1 MINDDELLLYYYRD
15 GLEAGD
21 RARIGAALSAD
32 PELARRLQS
41 LVARLDAAAAQPEV
55 PVPAHIQQRF
65 RDALDRAAQGGRA
78 QPARRAFFSQPRWQ
92 LAAAAAAVLALV
104 VTFASL
110 RSTPGALDEHTVAA
124 NPATGGQTTGGQTT
138 DDGGSAYE
146 HGLKFHLASTERQ
159 IASLGS
165 VSPEERARMIDVIM
179 GQNRLYALAAE
190 RAGEPQLAR
199 VLRAFNPI
207 LEDVAKGR
215 SESTA
220 ADLSQL
226 SFELR
231 VMQARLGA
239 DAAPTNTL

>member
-15 GLEAGD
+15 GLEAAD
-21 RARIGAALSAD
+21 RARIGAAISAE
-32 PELARRLQS
+32 PELARRLHA

-55 PVPAHIQQRF
+55 PVPAHVQQRF
-65 RDALDRAAQGGRA
+65 RDALDRAAQARRSS
-78 QPARRAFFSQPRWQ
+78 PARRTLLRRPRWQ

-104 VTFASL
+104 VTFESL
-110 RSTPGALDEHTVAA
+110 RATRPLASSNPPVAS
-124 NPATGGQTTGGQTT
+124 NQTTG
-138 DDGGSAYE
+138 DAGSAYE

-159 IASLGS
+159 IASLGAAP
-165 VSPEERARMIDVIM
+165 PEERAKMIDAII
-179 GQNRLYALAAE
+179 GQNRIYALAAE

-207 LEDVAKGR
+207 LEDVANGR
-215 SESTA
+215 SKSTA
-220 ADLSQL
+220 AALSQL

-239 DAAPTNTL
+239 DAASTNTL